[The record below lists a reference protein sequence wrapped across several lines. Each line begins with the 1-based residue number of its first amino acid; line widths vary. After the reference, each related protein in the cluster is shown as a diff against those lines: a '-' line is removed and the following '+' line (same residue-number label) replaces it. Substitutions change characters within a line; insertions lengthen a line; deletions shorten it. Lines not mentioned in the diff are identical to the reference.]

1 MIHHTAMLGT
11 VITYATIALVLG
23 LVGGLLPSFTA
34 LGTDTQRLKTFTALA
49 AGILLGSAMLVV
61 VPEGFAIASG
71 AHDHEV
77 DDAAVAGEVGLAVLE
92 VHRGDINASTAIE
105 AIEAIVAQDGHDHA
119 AEEADAAD
127 EATFGDAVL
136 HVIEEVE
143 AGGITA
149 SEGVAEIEALL
160 ADVEGAHEDD
170 AAAPALLLGGALIAG
185 FLSMLLLEGSGFGHA
200 VHEEHHDHADDH
212 GHDHVHH
219 GEAGL
224 TLLLGLSLH
233 AAADGLAVGAAAATG
248 ELSIGLLVLF
258 AVLIH
263 KVPAAFSLG
272 VFSLHER
279 AERRDVVRDVVLFA
293 LATPVA
299 ILVAYFLLADLG
311 SLPLG
316 LAMLFS
322 AGTFLYVATVDTLP
336 DIHNAET
343 GRRAMLLT
351 LAGAAL
357 MLVLLVLAGQ
367 LGLEHAH

>member
-1 MIHHTAMLGT
+1 MFTT
-11 VITYATIALVLG
+11 VLVYAAVTLVLA
-23 LVGGLLPSFTA
+23 LLGGLLPVYGKFSE
-34 LGTDTQRLKTFTALA
+34 DTQRLKSITAIA
-49 AGILLGSAMLVV
+49 AGILLASAMLVV

-71 AHDHEV
+71 AHDHEE
-77 DDAAVAGEVGLAVLE
+77 DDGALAGEVALVVLE
-92 VHRGDINASTAIE
+92 YHRSDINASTAIE
-105 AIEAIVAQDGHDHA
+105 EIDALLHAGHDDHEEHEEEEAGHEEEAHLSEELAHVLEEVESGEINASAGMEEVETLLAAVEHDHA
-119 AEEADAAD
+119 EED
-127 EATFGDAVL
+127 E
-136 HVIEEVE
+136 
-143 AGGITA
+143 
-149 SEGVAEIEALL
+149 SVA
-160 ADVEGAHEDD
+160 
-170 AAAPALLLGGALIAG
+170 PLLLGGALIAG
-185 FLSMLLLEGSGFGHA
+185 FLAMLLLEGAGFGHA
-200 VHEEHHDHADDH
+200 VHEEHHDHAGDH

-219 GEAGL
+219 GGSGL

-248 ELSIGLLVLF
+248 ELDVGLLVLL

-279 AERRDVVRDVVLFA
+279 KQRSEVVRDVVLFS

-299 ILVAYFLLADLG
+299 ILVAFLALSDLEA
-311 SLPLG
+311 STIG

-343 GRRAMLLT
+343 GRRAMVLT
-351 LAGAAL
+351 FAGAGL
-357 MLVLLVLAGQ
+357 MVLLLLVAGM